1 MTEELKVKEKDVV
14 VPGEVLATGM
24 GYLPSKGTYREGDNI
39 VAARLGMMHV
49 DRKVIK
55 IIPVSG
61 RYQLRVGDVIIAK
74 VIDVLMS
81 GWRLET
87 NTAYSAM
94 VSMRDATSEYIAKG
108 ADLRK
113 YFDVED
119 YVVAKVTN
127 VTTQMLIDLTMRGP
141 GLRKLKG
148 GRIIEVNSHKVP
160 RIIGKHGSMISMV
173 KNATDCKIIVGQN
186 GLVWVDGE
194 PDKEKIA
201 VETIKKIEDESH
213 ISGLTDKIKLHL
225 EKVTGKK
232 IELNDKDDHKS
243 NDKGEQR

>member
-1 MTEELKVKEKDVV
+1 MTEELKIKEKEVV

-39 VAARLGMMHV
+39 LASRLGMAHV
-49 DRKVIK
+49 DKKVIK

-61 RYQLRVGDVIIAK
+61 RYQLRIGDVIIAK

-113 YFDVED
+113 YFDIDD
-119 YVVAKVTN
+119 YVVAKITN

-141 GLRKLKG
+141 GLRKLRG
-148 GRIIEVNSHKVP
+148 GRIIEVNSNKVP

-186 GLVWVDGE
+186 GLIWVDGE
-194 PDKEKIA
+194 PAQEKIA
-201 VETIKKIEDESH
+201 VDTIKKIEAESH
-213 ISGLTDKIKLHL
+213 VSGLTDTIKVHL

-232 IELNDKDDHKS
+232 IELNNQDNNHE
-243 NDKGEQR
+243 NGKGE

>member
-1 MTEELKVKEKDVV
+1 MTDEIKVKEKEVV
-14 VPGEVLATGM
+14 VPGEVLASGM

-39 VAARLGMMHV
+39 IAARLGMAQI
-49 DRKVIK
+49 DRKVIR

-61 RYQLRVGDVIIAK
+61 RYQAKTGDVIIAK

-94 VSMRDATSEYIAKG
+94 MSMKDATSEYIAKG

-113 YFDVED
+113 YFDVDD
-119 YVVAKVTN
+119 YVIAKITN

-141 GLRKLKG
+141 GLRKLRG
-148 GRIIEVNSHKVP
+148 GRIIKVNSNKVP

-173 KNATDCKIIVGQN
+173 KKATDCKIIVGQN

-194 PDKEKIA
+194 PDKEKTA
-201 VETIKKIEDESH
+201 VETIKMIEEKSH
-213 ISGLTDKIKLHL
+213 VSGLTDIIKGHL

-232 IELNDKDDHKS
+232 IEMDDKDDNKR
-243 NDKGEQR
+243 NTKGE